1 VNSRRSVNLPAP
13 CFNQYNIPVLR
24 SPTHSVRSDFAR
36 FVAHKFGRGPLL
48 VISPERAELERQ
60 FDDAGVKATVCASVA
75 ELRSAV
81 PQNGSSL
88 PAELAIW
95 FYPPDKSH
103 DERAVEEIAVRAR
116 EVLLVS
122 GVGAEIANRRP
133 HLVESFRRVGL
144 LPDYECDLG
153 DLEPTALRLVRKTEG
168 PAETLVPAVESA
180 FARLNRHV
188 RGLQRTLRTRVSEL
202 EAADRHIA
210 KLEEKLLK
218 LKEAKR
224 ELKQLKQEKHALRKS
239 PERKIGQVL
248 LAPYRLPQKL
258 LREVRKRFPKP
269 GKSDRASIP
278 ANEYQEWLE
287 TRLVKSGEIAA
298 LRTESHSFAYQPCI
312 SIITPVF
319 NTPIRWLTECV
330 ESVLAQVYEKWELI
344 LTDDGSTEPEMLKVL
359 AELGARDS
367 RIVLAK
373 GEKRGGI
380 SAASNR
386 GLSLAE
392 GEWVG
397 FLDHDDL
404 LEPDALFHNV
414 KWLQDHRDADLIY
427 SDEDKLTEQGLDSPI
442 FKPDWSP
449 DYFLSCNYICHFTL
463 IRRDLL
469 RKIGGF
475 RSEFD
480 GAQDYDLFLRVSE
493 QTKRIDHIPRVLY
506 HWRRSLTSTAD
517 NIRRK
522 PGSLETGRLV
532 LEAHLERQQVTG
544 HVTVDWRTHA
554 YWIKRQ
560 LMDAKK
566 ISIIIP
572 VRDRVDLLVRC
583 LDSLTSKTT
592 YAPYE
597 IVVVDNDSQS
607 EEARAYFSHFKHIL
621 LRYSGPFNFSAI
633 NNFAVEQTDSPW
645 LLFLNNDTE
654 VIEGDWLTM
663 MAEHVQRPEVG
674 AVGPRLLYP
683 DDTVQHAGIVVGVG
697 GIAEHAFRG
706 LPAEAPGV
714 CRQLQTTRNYSAVTG
729 ACLLTRREVFDEVGG
744 FDEERLPVTFSDV
757 DLCLKMRRAGYRVI
771 YTPFAKLYHDESGT
785 RRPAVEPLETG
796 VMRERWPDVLEHD
809 PYYNPNLSRERADFS
824 LGK

>member
-1 VNSRRSVNLPAP
+1 M
-13 CFNQYNIPVLR
+13 
-24 SPTHSVRSDFAR
+24 
-36 FVAHKFGRGPLL
+36 HKFGRGPFL
-48 VISPERAELERQ
+48 VISPEKAELERQ
-60 FDDAGVKATVCASVA
+60 FEGAGVQATVCASLS
-75 ELRSAV
+75 ELTAAV
-81 PQNGSSL
+81 PKNGSTP
-88 PAELAIW
+88 PADLAIW
-95 FYPPDKSH
+95 FYPPDQA
-103 DERAVEEIAVRAR
+103 DDVRAVEEIAVRAR

-122 GVGAEIANRRP
+122 GLGAEIANRRP
-133 HLVESFRRVGL
+133 QLVQSFRRFGL
-144 LPDYECDLG
+144 LPDYECDLE
-153 DLEPTALRLVRKTEG
+153 DWEPSAVRLVSKADES
-168 PAETLVPAVESA
+168 AQKLVPAVESA
-180 FARLNRHV
+180 FARLNRHM

-202 EAADRHIA
+202 DAADRHIA
-210 KLEEKLLK
+210 RLEEKLLK
-218 LKEAKR
+218 LKEAKQQ
-224 ELKQLKQEKHALRKS
+224 LKQLKQEKQTLRKS

-269 GKSDRASIP
+269 EGLRRRTNP
-278 ANEYQEWLE
+278 ANEYQEWFE
-287 TRLVKSGEIAA
+287 KQRFKSDAIAA
-298 LRTESHSFAYQPCI
+298 VREEMRAFAFQPCI
-312 SIITPVF
+312 TVVTPVF
-319 NTPIRWLTECV
+319 NTPVQWLTECV
-330 ESVLAQVYEKWELI
+330 ESVLGQVYEKWELI
-344 LTDDGSTEPEMLKVL
+344 LVDDDSTDPETLKALREL
-359 AELGARDS
+359 AARDS
-367 RIVLAK
+367 RIVLTKDGA
-373 GEKRGGI
+373 RGGI

-386 GLSLAE
+386 GLALAK

-397 FLDHDDL
+397 FLDHDDV
-404 LEPDALFHNV
+404 LEPDALFQNV
-414 KWLQDHRDADLIY
+414 KWLQDHPDAEMIY
-427 SDEDKLTEQGLDSPI
+427 SDEDKLTEQGFDAPI

-449 DYFLSCNYICHFTL
+449 DYFLSCNYICHFTI

-469 RKIGGF
+469 RKIDGF

-480 GAQDYDLFLRVSE
+480 GAQDYDLFLRVID
-493 QTKRIDHIPRVLY
+493 QTDRIDHLPRVLY

-522 PGSLETGRLV
+522 PGSLETGRLA
-532 LEAHLERQQVTG
+532 LEAHLKRCQLVG

-554 YWIKRQ
+554 YWIKRD
-560 LMDAKK
+560 LAEAKK

-572 VRDRVDLLVRC
+572 VRDRVDLLARC
-583 LDSLTSKTT
+583 LDSLTSKTG

-607 EEARAYFSHFKHIL
+607 EEARAYFSNFKHRL
-621 LRYSGPFNFSAI
+621 LRFSGPFNYSAM

-654 VIEGDWLTM
+654 VIEEDWLKV
-663 MAEHVQRPEVG
+663 MAEHIQRPEIG

-683 DDTVQHAGIVVGVG
+683 DGTVQHAGIVVGVG

-706 LPAEAPGV
+706 LPGDAPGV

-744 FDEERLPVTFSDV
+744 FDEEGLPVTFSDV
-757 DLCLKMRRAGYRVI
+757 DLCLKMRRSGYLIV
-771 YTPFAKLYHDESGT
+771 YTPFAKLYHHESGT
-785 RRPAVEPLETG
+785 RRRVVEPLETE

>member
-1 VNSRRSVNLPAP
+1 M
-13 CFNQYNIPVLR
+13 LR

-36 FVAHKFGRGPLL
+36 FVAHKFGRGPFL

-60 FDDAGVKATVCASVA
+60 FEDASVKATVFASVA
-75 ELRSAV
+75 ELTSAV
-81 PQNGSSL
+81 PQDGGSP
-88 PAELAIW
+88 PADLAIW

-103 DERAVEEIAVRAR
+103 DERAMQDIATRAR
-116 EVLLVS
+116 EVLLVP
-122 GVGAEIANRRP
+122 GVGAEIANRRF
-133 HLVESFRRVGL
+133 HLVEGFRRFGL
-144 LPDYECDLG
+144 LPDYECDLE
-153 DLEPTALRLVRKTEG
+153 DLEPTALRLVRKTEES
-168 PAETLVPAVESA
+168 AETLVPAVESA
-180 FARLNRHV
+180 FARLSRHV

-224 ELKQLKQEKHALRKS
+224 ELKLLKQEKHALRKS

-269 GKSDRASIP
+269 DKSDRASIP
-278 ANEYQEWLE
+278 ANEYQEWLA
-287 TRLVKSGEIAA
+287 TRLVKGDEIAA
-298 LRTESHSFAYQPCI
+298 LRAESHSFAYQPCI
-312 SIITPVF
+312 SIVTPVF
-319 NTPIRWLTECV
+319 NTPVAWLTECV
-330 ESVLAQVYEKWELI
+330 ESVLAQTYEKWELI
-344 LTDDGSTEPEMLKVL
+344 LVDDDSTEPKMLKAL
-359 AELGARDS
+359 RELGARDS
-367 RIVLAK
+367 RIVLARD
-373 GEKRGGI
+373 EERVGI

-386 GLSLAE
+386 GLDLAE

-397 FLDHDDL
+397 FLDHDDI
-404 LEPDALFHNV
+404 LEPDALFQNV

-427 SDEDKLTEQGLDSPI
+427 SDEDKLTEQGFDSPI

-449 DYFLSCNYICHFTL
+449 DYFLSCNYICHFSI

-480 GAQDYDLFLRVSE
+480 GAQDYDLFLRIME
-493 QTKRIDHIPRVLY
+493 ETDRINHLPRVLY
-506 HWRRSLTSTAD
+506 HWRSSLGSTAD

-522 PGSLETGRLV
+522 PGSLETGRRA
-532 LEAHLERQQVTG
+532 LEAHLERQQEAG

-560 LMDAKK
+560 LTEAKK

-572 VRDRVDLLVRC
+572 VRDRVDMLARC
-583 LDSLTSKTT
+583 LDSLTSKTS

-607 EEARAYFSHFKHIL
+607 EEARAYFSHFKHRL

-674 AVGPRLLYP
+674 AVGPKLLYP

-757 DLCLKMRRAGYRVI
+757 DLCLKMRRAGYRVV
-771 YTPFAKLYHDESGT
+771 YVPFAKLYHHESGT
-785 RRPAVEPLETG
+785 RRPAVEPLETE
-796 VMRERWPDVLEHD
+796 VMRERWPEVLERD